1 MRQGQALG
9 LIEDLSTER
18 ADHEGFATI
27 SLGASDSAKSLAV
40 NPVSHQKTLLR
51 RTMRGVRRTLAAADG
66 QAAVRAADHAP
77 LARLGAGPVAGYIA
91 QGAEL
96 DPAPLM
102 AVLAEAGVNL
112 ALPTALSRD
121 APLIFRAWTPGAALS
136 PDAFGIPAP
145 LADQPQVAP
154 MALIVPL
161 LAFDRRGGRLGQG
174 AGVYDRA
181 IAALGAEHRPFLLGY
196 AYAGQEIEDLPVEP
210 HDQRLDAILTEAG
223 LIEVR

>member
-1 MRQGQALG
+1 M
-9 LIEDLSTER
+9 
-18 ADHEGFATI
+18 
-27 SLGASDSAKSLAV
+27 
-40 NPVSHQKTLLR
+40 NPISHQKTLLR
-51 RTMRGVRRTLAAADG
+51 QQMRGLRRALAAADS
-66 QAAVRAADHAP
+66 QAAACAAGHAP

-96 DPAPLM
+96 DPTPLM
-102 AVLAEAGVNL
+102 AVLAKAGVSL
-112 ALPTALSRD
+112 ALPVAVSRD
-121 APLIFRAWTPGAALS
+121 APLIFRAWAPGAALT

-145 LADQPQVAP
+145 LSDQPQVAP
-154 MALIVPL
+154 TALIVPL

-181 IAALGAEHRPFLLGY
+181 IAALGAENRPFLLGY
-196 AYAGQEIEDLPVEP
+196 AYAGQEVEDLPLEP

>member
-1 MRQGQALG
+1 M
-9 LIEDLSTER
+9 
-18 ADHEGFATI
+18 
-27 SLGASDSAKSLAV
+27 
-40 NPVSHQKTLLR
+40 NPVSHQKSVLR
-51 RTMRGVRRTLAAADG
+51 RQMRSLRLALASADG
-66 QAAVRAADHAP
+66 QAASRAAVHAP

-102 AVLAEAGVNL
+102 AALAEAGVSL

-121 APLIFRAWTPGAALS
+121 APLIFRAWTPGAPLT

-154 MALIVPL
+154 TALIVPL

-196 AYAGQEIEDLPVEP
+196 AYAGQEVEDLPVEP

>member
-1 MRQGQALG
+1 MRDQR
-9 LIEDLSTER
+9 R
-18 ADHEGFATI
+18 A
-27 SLGASDSAKSLAV
+27 
-40 NPVSHQKTLLR
+40 
-51 RTMRGVRRTLAAADG
+51 LAAADS
-66 QAAVRAADHAP
+66 QAAVRAAAHAP
-77 LARLGAGPVAGYIA
+77 LTRLGPGPVAGYIA

-102 AVLAEAGVNL
+102 AVLAEAGVSL
-112 ALPTALSRD
+112 VLPTALSRE
-121 APLIFRAWTPGAALS
+121 APLVFRPWTPGAALS

-145 LADQPQVAP
+145 LADQPQVRP
-154 MALIVPL
+154 TALIVPL

-196 AYAGQEIEDLPVEP
+196 AYAGQEVEDLPVEP

>member
-1 MRQGQALG
+1 MRDQR
-9 LIEDLSTER
+9 R
-18 ADHEGFATI
+18 A
-27 SLGASDSAKSLAV
+27 
-40 NPVSHQKTLLR
+40 
-51 RTMRGVRRTLAAADG
+51 LAAADS
-66 QAAVRAADHAP
+66 QAAVRAAAHAP
-77 LARLGAGPVAGYIA
+77 LARLGSGPVAGYIA

-102 AVLAEAGVNL
+102 DVLAEAGVSL
-112 ALPTALSRD
+112 ALPVAVSRD
-121 APLIFRAWTPGAALS
+121 APLIFRAWAPGAALS

-145 LADQPQVAP
+145 LAAQPQVRP
-154 MALIVPL
+154 TALIVPL

-196 AYAGQEIEDLPVEP
+196 AYAGQEVEDLPVEP

-223 LIEVR
+223 LVEVR

>member
-1 MRQGQALG
+1 
-9 LIEDLSTER
+9 
-18 ADHEGFATI
+18 
-27 SLGASDSAKSLAV
+27 V
-40 NPVSHQKTLLR
+40 NPVSHQKSVLR
-51 RTMRGVRRTLAAADG
+51 RQMRSLRLALAGADAQAGACAAAY
-66 QAAVRAADHAP
+66 AP

-102 AVLAEAGVNL
+102 AALAEAGVSL

-121 APLIFRAWTPGAALS
+121 APLTFRAWIPGAALT

-154 MALIVPL
+154 TALIVPL

-181 IAALGAEHRPFLLGY
+181 IAALGAEHRPFLLGL
-196 AYAGQEIEDLPVEP
+196 AYAGQEVEDLPLEP

>member
-1 MRQGQALG
+1 MRSLRLALAGANAQA
-9 LIEDLSTER
+9 S
-18 ADHEGFATI
+18 
-27 SLGASDSAKSLAV
+27 
-40 NPVSHQKTLLR
+40 
-51 RTMRGVRRTLAAADG
+51 
-66 QAAVRAADHAP
+66 VRAAVHAP
-77 LARLGAGPVAGYIA
+77 LARLGTGPVAGYIA

-96 DPAPLM
+96 DPGPLM
-102 AVLAEAGVNL
+102 AVLAKTGVSL
-112 ALPTALSRD
+112 ALPAAASRD

-145 LADQPQVAP
+145 LADQPQVSP
-154 MALIVPL
+154 TALIVPL

-181 IAALGAEHRPFLLGY
+181 IAALGAGYRPFLLGL
-196 AYAGQEIEDLPVEP
+196 AYAGQEVEDLPLEP

>member
-1 MRQGQALG
+1 VTSVSDQKTALRQAL
-9 LIEDLSTER
+9 R
-18 ADHEGFATI
+18 R
-27 SLGASDSAKSLAV
+27 
-40 NPVSHQKTLLR
+40 LR
-51 RTMRGVRRTLAAADG
+51 RRLAAGDVD
-66 QAAVRAADHAP
+66 AAAKALAHLPVR
-77 LARLGAGPVAGYIA
+77 RLGAGPVAGYIA

-102 AVLAEAGVNL
+102 EALARVGAAL
-112 ALPTALSRD
+112 ALPVAVSRD
-121 APLIFRAWTPGAALS
+121 APLIFRAWTPGAPLM

-145 LADQPQVAP
+145 LADQPKVAP
-154 MALIVPL
+154 TALIVPL

-181 IAALGAEHRPFLLGY
+181 IAALGADHRPYLLGY
-196 AYAGQEIEDLPVEP
+196 GYAGQEIEELPLEP

>member
-1 MRQGQALG
+1 MR
-9 LIEDLSTER
+9 
-18 ADHEGFATI
+18 
-27 SLGASDSAKSLAV
+27 SLRLA
-40 NPVSHQKTLLR
+40 
-51 RTMRGVRRTLAAADG
+51 LAAADS
-66 QAAVRAADHAP
+66 QAAVRAAVHAP
-77 LARLGAGPVAGYIA
+77 LARLGSGPVAGYIA

-102 AVLAEAGVNL
+102 AALAEAGISL
-112 ALPTALSRD
+112 ALPAAVSRE
-121 APLIFRAWTPGAALS
+121 APLVFRAWAPAAALA

-145 LADQPQVAP
+145 LADQAQVSP
-154 MALIVPL
+154 TALIVPL

-181 IAALGAEHRPFLLGY
+181 IAALGADRRPFLLGY
-196 AYAGQEIEDLPVEP
+196 AYAGPEVEDLPLEP

>member
-1 MRQGQALG
+1 M
-9 LIEDLSTER
+9 
-18 ADHEGFATI
+18 
-27 SLGASDSAKSLAV
+27 
-40 NPVSHQKTLLR
+40 NPLSHQKSVLR
-51 RTMRGVRRTLAAADG
+51 RQMRSLRLQLAAADA
-66 QAAVRAADHAP
+66 QAASRAAVHAP
-77 LARLGAGPVAGYIA
+77 LARLGSGPVAGYIA

-102 AVLAEAGVNL
+102 AVLAEAGVSL

-121 APLIFRAWTPGAALS
+121 APLIFRSWMPGAALS

-145 LADQPQVAP
+145 LADQPQVALS
-154 MALIVPL
+154 ALIVPL

-181 IAALGAEHRPFLLGY
+181 IAALGADHRPFLLGL
-196 AYAGQEIEDLPVEP
+196 AYAGQEVEDLPVEP

>member
-1 MRQGQALG
+1 MTPL
-9 LIEDLSTER
+9 
-18 ADHEGFATI
+18 
-27 SLGASDSAKSLAV
+27 
-40 NPVSHQKTLLR
+40 SHQKSVLR
-51 RTMRGVRRTLAAADG
+51 RQMRSLRLQLAAADA
-66 QAAVRAADHAP
+66 QAASRAAVHAP

-102 AVLAEAGVNL
+102 GVLAKAGVSL

-121 APLIFRAWTPGAALS
+121 APLIFRAWTPGAVLAQ
-136 PDAFGIPAP
+136 DAFGIPAP
-145 LADQPQVAP
+145 LADQPQAAP
-154 MALIVPL
+154 TALIVPL

-181 IAALGAEHRPFLLGY
+181 IAALGAGHRPFLLGL
-196 AYAGQEIEDLPVEP
+196 AYAGQEVEDLPVEP

>member
-1 MRQGQALG
+1 M
-9 LIEDLSTER
+9 
-18 ADHEGFATI
+18 
-27 SLGASDSAKSLAV
+27 
-40 NPVSHQKTLLR
+40 NPVSHQKSVLR
-51 RTMRGVRRTLAAADG
+51 RQMRSLRLALAAADG
-66 QAAVRAADHAP
+66 QAASRAAAHAP

-96 DPAPLM
+96 DPGPLM
-102 AVLAEAGVNL
+102 DALAQAGAAL
-112 ALPTALSRD
+112 ALPVAADRE
-121 APLIFRAWTPGAALS
+121 APLIFRAWTPGAALA

-145 LADQPQVAP
+145 LADQPQVTP
-154 MALIVPL
+154 SALIVPL

-181 IAALGAEHRPFLLGY
+181 IAALGAEPRPFLLGY
-196 AYAGQEIEDLPVEP
+196 AYAGQEVEDLPLEP

>member
-1 MRQGQALG
+1 MR
-9 LIEDLSTER
+9 
-18 ADHEGFATI
+18 
-27 SLGASDSAKSLAV
+27 SLRLA
-40 NPVSHQKTLLR
+40 
-51 RTMRGVRRTLAAADG
+51 LAAADS
-66 QAAVRAADHAP
+66 QAAVRAAVHAP

-96 DPAPLM
+96 DPTPLM
-102 AVLAEAGVNL
+102 AALAEAGVSL
-112 ALPTALSRD
+112 ALPAAVSRE
-121 APLIFRAWTPGAALS
+121 APLVFRAWAPAAALA

-145 LADQPQVAP
+145 LADQAQVSP
-154 MALIVPL
+154 TALIVPL

-181 IAALGAEHRPFLLGY
+181 IAALGADHRSFLLGY
-196 AYAGQEIEDLPVEP
+196 AYAGQEVEDLPLEP